1 MDELAT
7 KRFEFRLTPK
17 QMKTLEDKANKA
29 GLRKTEFLIKLIE
42 GKEILQP
49 MTKQE
54 LILIT
59 GVANNLNQLTRFAHL
74 GNLNIEGIKEILQKL
89 KKAIC

>member
-17 QMKTLEDKANKA
+17 QMKILEDKANKA

-49 MTKQE
+49 LTKQE
-54 LILIT
+54 LILIA

-89 KKAIC
+89 KRTIC